1 MSNTPSLSA
10 GTVQR
15 PSHIVAT
22 TDRIRSRA
30 TQVSITWGTESSFA
44 PNLTTRFP
52 SRFLCPIILLPFQV
66 LLFWNLAK
74 LDRVMYRSEEA
85 RGSDWSV
92 SDPMS
97 DVFSL
102 LSLRSTNLGEMTKY
116 QIDLDLI
123 RFIKSSQLSRTLLS
137 RTLSSQFYPV
147 SRHAILIATTSL
159 ILDSLSSSTLIIY
172 HDIYFPKLF
181 MVINHL
187 FVKPNSGLLR
197 I

>member
-1 MSNTPSLSA
+1 MLVQKFTSNTPSLNA

-66 LLFWNLAK
+66 LLVWSLAK
-74 LDRVMYRSEEA
+74 LDQVMYRSEEA

-123 RFIKSSQLSRTLLS
+123 QRSVFIKSSQLSRTLLIKN
-137 RTLSSQFYPV
+137 SQF
-147 SRHAILIATTSL
+147 
-159 ILDSLSSSTLIIY
+159 
-172 HDIYFPKLF
+172 
-181 MVINHL
+181 
-187 FVKPNSGLLR
+187 
-197 I
+197 